1 MKKLIIIFI
10 ISFIAVSCNEG
21 NKEEEKM
28 RYTQDSEEINTL
40 KAAISDYEKGNWDA
54 MKKHYA
60 DTAQIFQNTTTGSN
74 ISEIVKSHQENIS
87 GLESYGFDSEE
98 NEFEMVVTDDGN
110 TWVNF
115 WGDWNATISG
125 SGKKITIPVHL
136 TAQFE
141 NGKIVKEHGY
151 WDNAIMMTVM
161 QEMDSS
167 MTQQDSIQTPGN

>member
-1 MKKLIIIFI
+1 MKKLILIFI

-40 KAAISDYEKGNWDA
+40 KAAISDYENGNWDA

-60 DTAQIFQNTTTGSN
+60 DTAQIFQNTTTGTN
-74 ISEIVKSHQENIS
+74 ISEIVKTHQES
-87 GLESYGFDSEE
+87 VSDLDSYGFDAGE

-115 WGDWNATISG
+115 WGDWKGTISG
-125 SGKKITIPVHL
+125 TGKEVTIPVHL

-141 NGKIVKEHGY
+141 NGKIVREHGY
-151 WDNAIMMTVM
+151 WDNAIMMMATE
-161 QEMDSS
+161 EMDST
-167 MTQQDSIQTPGN
+167 MKKQDSIKAASN